1 MAKRTLSKNWPIEKN
16 LKRTFKSCWNWTV
29 V

>member
-16 LKRTFKSCWNWTV
+16 LKRTFKSC
-29 V
+29 